1 MFVMNEIIVVLD
13 SVRSTHNV
21 GSILRTAD
29 GLGVSKVVLTGY
41 TPYPKVMNDERLPH
55 EITKQTNAI
64 KKTSLGAEATMDIE
78 RHEDI
83 SDVIDSLKK
92 TQYTIVS
99 LEQNKLS
106 TPINKLMIP
115 NKVAL
120 IVGNEINGVNEQSL
134 ESSDFIVEIPMKG
147 KKESF
152 NVSVATGIALYELS
166 VRGNHE
172 I

>member
-13 SVRSTHNV
+13 NVRSTHNV

>member
-13 SVRSTHNV
+13 NVRSTHNV

-120 IVGNEINGVNEQSL
+120 IVGNEINGVNERSL

>member
-13 SVRSTHNV
+13 NVRSTHNV

-120 IVGNEINGVNEQSL
+120 IVGNEINGINERSL